1 MENMEENY
9 AQMQLMSQ
17 AIQLQLLKGEVKW
30 EDEVVQFFLPAVLY
44 LTDFDWLNIIAENI
58 LVEEDEEIVK
68 NFLAKAQ
75 SLIEVNGNSLN
86 EAVSD
91 KLKGMFK

>member
-1 MENMEENY
+1 MEDMEENY
-9 AQMQLMSQ
+9 AQLQLMSQ

-68 NFLAKAQ
+68 NFLTKVQA
-75 SLIEVNGNSLN
+75 LIDVNSNSLN

>member
-75 SLIEVNGNSLN
+75 SLIEVNSNGLH

-91 KLKGMFK
+91 KLEGMFK

>member
-1 MENMEENY
+1 MGDMEEYY
-9 AQMQLMSQ
+9 AQLQVMSQ

-44 LTDFDWLNIIAENI
+44 LTDFDWLNIITENI

-75 SLIEVNGNSLN
+75 SLIEVNSNSLN

-91 KLKGMFK
+91 KLEGMFK

>member
-1 MENMEENY
+1 MEEDY
-9 AQMQLMSQ
+9 AQMKLMSQ

-75 SLIEVNGNSLN
+75 SLIEVNSNSLN

-91 KLKGMFK
+91 KLEGMFK